1 MVTAPAAVDVGLV
14 AVLDRVVAGGGRH
27 IRCHGG
33 VDHAGRRVRDGGL
46 GLGLSASQIERF
58 DKDLKRVHDI
68 GSAEIL
74 RQGKK
79 RDKDSP

>member
-1 MVTAPAAVDVGLV
+1 MTYGLYFNE
-14 AVLDRVVAGGGRH
+14 LIESG
-27 IRCHGG
+27 
-33 VDHAGRRVRDGGL
+33 
-46 GLGLSASQIERF
+46 QIESF
-58 DKDLKRVHDI
+58 DKDLKRVHDV

>member
-1 MVTAPAAVDVGLV
+1 MTYGLYFNE
-14 AVLDRVVAGGGRH
+14 LIESG
-27 IRCHGG
+27 
-33 VDHAGRRVRDGGL
+33 
-46 GLGLSASQIERF
+46 QIERF

-79 RDKDSP
+79 KREGFTIITNSTHRVIDQEAFEPCAFNTGYLPITQIRK

>member
-1 MVTAPAAVDVGLV
+1 MPRLQAMLERGEGKTLRPEKSTRQRRMTYGLYFNE
-14 AVLDRVVAGGGRH
+14 LIESG
-27 IRCHGG
+27 
-33 VDHAGRRVRDGGL
+33 
-46 GLGLSASQIERF
+46 QIKRF

-79 RDKDSP
+79 RDKDSS

>member
-1 MVTAPAAVDVGLV
+1 MTYGLYFNE
-14 AVLDRVVAGGGRH
+14 LIESG
-27 IRCHGG
+27 
-33 VDHAGRRVRDGGL
+33 
-46 GLGLSASQIERF
+46 QIERF

-79 RDKDSP
+79 RDKGSP